1 MNTNKSNN
9 KKRVSISLHPE
20 IMAWAKGQSKRE
32 NRTFSNLIETLLT
45 EYHDNKRQINYA
57 RIASLTP

>member
-45 EYHDNKRQINYA
+45 EYHDNKRQVK
-57 RIASLTP
+57 TP